1 MYLYTHKCLLSKHK
15 LLTNMVQDKTKP
27 ICSVAVIP
35 LLEDNVELFILI
47 PLCNLPS
54 D

>member
-1 MYLYTHKCLLSKHK
+1 MYLYMHKCLLSKYK
-15 LLTNMVQDKTKP
+15 LLTNMVWDKTKP
-27 ICSVAVIP
+27 ICSVAVIA